1 MDKEDTDF
9 ARIWARRYIREHRP
23 HGLDASDVENMILRR
38 LHYNKDKSERGQK
51 AALALALNEAQNC
64 GRRSL
69 RALFPWQVRYAE
81 PHLQAQAYH
90 SLAHDMHNMRIR
102 QMVREQDRLAVQL
115 TVALLS
121 PEDRRVALDFME
133 LLSWQK
139 VAARR
144 GMSEGSFRRHV
155 LAGFIARFKEAW
167 MRIS

>member
-1 MDKEDTDF
+1 MDRKDMDF
-9 ARIWARRYIREHRP
+9 ARCWAKRYIREHHP

-38 LHYNKDKSERGQK
+38 LHYNKDKGERGRK
-51 AALALALNEAQNC
+51 ASLSAALNEAQNE
-64 GRRSL
+64 GRRSS
-69 RALFPWQVRYAE
+69 RALVPWQLKRGVPVGALARDM
-81 PHLQAQAYH
+81 QAVA
-90 SLAHDMHNMRIR
+90 AR
-102 QMVREQDRLAVQL
+102 QRVREQDRLAVQL

-121 PEDRRVALDFME
+121 PEDRRVALDFMK

-139 VAARR
+139 VAVRR

>member
-1 MDKEDTDF
+1 MDRKDMDF
-9 ARIWARRYIREHRP
+9 ARCWAKRYIREHHP

-38 LHYNKDKSERGQK
+38 LHYNKDKGERGRK
-51 AALALALNEAQNC
+51 ASLSAALNEAQNE
-64 GRRSL
+64 GRRSS
-69 RALFPWQVRYAE
+69 RALVPWQLKRGVPVGALARDM
-81 PHLQAQAYH
+81 QAVTA
-90 SLAHDMHNMRIR
+90 R
-102 QMVREQDRLAVQL
+102 QRVREQDRLAVQL

>member
-1 MDKEDTDF
+1 MDRKDMDF
-9 ARIWARRYIREHRP
+9 ARCWARRYIREHHP

-38 LHYNKDKSERGQK
+38 LHHNKDKGERGRK
-51 AALALALNEAQNC
+51 ASLSAALNEAQNE
-64 GRRSL
+64 GRRSS
-69 RALFPWQVRYAE
+69 RALVPWQLKRGVPVGALARDM
-81 PHLQAQAYH
+81 QAVA
-90 SLAHDMHNMRIR
+90 AR
-102 QMVREQDRLAVQL
+102 QRVREQDRLAVQL

-121 PEDRRVALDFME
+121 PEDRRVALDFMK

-167 MRIS
+167 MKIS